1 MRAREPRLSPRNI
14 AWNISLGTYA
24 PARRLRTR
32 TSSGSFS
39 PEPSAPLPR
48 TLQPP
53 HRQRRAVEHRDR
65 RHAVVLQHPNQ
76 MQAVVDMPRGRLH
89 RCRRSGQCRCLSTR
103 RAGRAC
109 PRARPPQAMGELTCP
124 VASSRAHEKA
134 PRCSHAKASMASA
147 FPLNSFTWPSLHGQ
161 RAVTIVRLAGGR
173 DRRSICSHGG
183 GGTCG
188 RRAVRRWNALP
199 HRSWFSARAARRP
212 LMPIC
217 DGRKG
222 GIRGCGSKST
232 ERRELRDNIQ

>member
-89 RCRRSGQCRCLSTR
+89 RCRRSGQCRCPVDPPR
-103 RAGRAC
+103 RARLPPGPTATSDGGTYLSGGELEGARKGATVQPRKGVDGQRFPAELLYVAEPAWAASSHNRAPC
-109 PRARPPQAMGELTCP
+109 WRPRPPQHLQ
-124 VASSRAHEKA
+124 
-134 PRCSHAKASMASA
+134 PR
-147 FPLNSFTWPSLHGQ
+147 
-161 RAVTIVRLAGGR
+161 RGR
-173 DRRSICSHGG
+173 DVRASRGAALERSASPQLVQRQGS
-183 GGTCG
+183 
-188 RRAVRRWNALP
+188 AQALDA
-199 HRSWFSARAARRP
+199 H
-212 LMPIC
+212 L
-217 DGRKG
+217 
-222 GIRGCGSKST
+222 
-232 ERRELRDNIQ
+232 